1 MRCRYNTPA
10 VPTPTIDW
18 DAVTEEATD
27 LLCQFLRI
35 DTTNPPGN
43 EEPAARFLA
52 DVLRRNGIE
61 GITFYDASDAE
72 SRGRLNLRAVL
83 KGDGS
88 ARPLVLLNHTDVV
101 PVEREGWQEDPFAA
115 VIKDGVIWGRG
126 TLDMKGM
133 GILELMV
140 MLLVKRH
147 NIPLKRDLVFLAV
160 ADEEAGS
167 KYGAEFLAE
176 HHPEALE
183 AEYVI
188 NEGGWGTTEMM
199 GVKRPVF
206 NCAVSEKGP
215 CWLRLSTEGRP
226 GHGSVPHANNALDR
240 LVRALYRIQEWE
252 RPRSVVPELAEYF
265 ARTHKAGFMRDAPTD
280 DVIARMAE
288 TNPLINAIT
297 TNTISL
303 TTARAGVKHN
313 VIPATAE
320 ATIDCRLLPGT
331 DAEAFIE
338 DVRRVIDDPDVR
350 IDPILVSGTPPSPTE
365 SELMAAIDSVV
376 HEHIEDAV
384 ILPSVSAGFTD
395 SRVFRR
401 NGTTSYGFIPFLLEP
416 VEAITI
422 HGHNE
427 RVSIENI
434 RLGCQMLF
442 ELVRKIAT

>member
-1 MRCRYNTPA
+1 MSAP
-10 VPTPTIDW
+10 DW
-18 DAVTEEATD
+18 DALAKEATG
-27 LLCQFLRI
+27 LLQRYIRI
-35 DTTNPPGN
+35 DTSNPPGN
-43 EEPAARFLA
+43 EALACDFLEPILAA
-52 DVLRRNGIE
+52 E
-61 GITFYDASDAE
+61 GIGWRRYTSAPGRDILIADLPASDPDA
-72 SRGRLNLRAVL
+72 
-83 KGDGS
+83 K
-88 ARPLVLLNHTDVV
+88 PLVLLNHTDVV
-101 PVEREGWQEDPFAA
+101 PVERAHWSVDPFAGL
-115 VIKDGVIWGRG
+115 IKDGYLWGRG
-126 TLDMKGM
+126 ALDMKGM
-133 GILELMV
+133 GILELIAV
-140 MLLVKRH
+140 L
-147 NIPLKRDLVFLAV
+147 NLKRRGVKLRRPVRFFAV

-167 KYGAEFLAE
+167 TYGAEFLAE
-176 HHPEALE
+176 HHPEALD
-183 AEYVI
+183 AEFVI
-188 NEGGWGTTEMM
+188 NEGGWGTTETM

-226 GHGSVPHANNALDR
+226 GHGSVPHANNALNR
-240 LVRALYRIQEWE
+240 LVRALNRILEWQ

-265 ARTHKAGFMRDAPTD
+265 ARAHKAGFLPDAPTD

-331 DAEAFIE
+331 DAQAFIE
-338 DVRRVIDDPDVR
+338 DVRRVIDDPEVR
-350 IDPILVSGTPPSPTE
+350 IEPVLVSGTPPSPFD

-416 VEAITI
+416 AEAITI

-442 ELVRKIAT
+442 EIVQKIAT

>member
-1 MRCRYNTPA
+1 MPD
-10 VPTPTIDW
+10 PHIDW
-18 DAVTEEATD
+18 DAVTQEATG
-27 LLCQFLRI
+27 LLCRLLRI

-52 DVLRRNGIE
+52 DVLRRNGIDDL
-61 GITFYDASDAE
+61 TFYDASDAD
-72 SRGRLNLRAVL
+72 SHGRLNLRAVI

-101 PVEREGWQEDPFAA
+101 PVEREGWREEPFAGA
-115 VIKDGVIWGRG
+115 IKDGVIWGRG

-133 GILELMV
+133 GVLELMV

-167 KYGAEFLAE
+167 KYGAEFLAQ

-188 NEGGWGTTEMM
+188 NEGGWGTTEVM
-199 GVKRPVF
+199 GVPRPAF

-226 GHGSVPHANNALDR
+226 GHGSVPHDNNALDR
-240 LVRALYRIQEWE
+240 LVRALHRILEWRRDRE
-252 RPRSVVPELAEYF
+252 VVPELAEYF
-265 ARTHKAGFMRDAPTD
+265 ARAHKAGFMSEPPTD
-280 DVIARMAE
+280 ASIKALAE
-288 TNPLINAIT
+288 RNPLISAFT

-303 TTARAGVKHN
+303 TTARSGVKHN

-320 ATIDCRLLPGT
+320 ATIDCRLLPGA

-350 IDPILVSGTPPSPTE
+350 IEPILVSGTPPSPIDT
-365 SELMAAIDSVV
+365 ELMSAIDAVV
-376 HEHIEDAV
+376 RDHIEDAV

-401 NGTTSYGFIPFLLEP
+401 NGVTAYGFIPFLLEP
-416 VEAITI
+416 AEAITI

-427 RVSIENI
+427 RVSIDNL

-442 ELVRKIAT
+442 DLVRKIAT